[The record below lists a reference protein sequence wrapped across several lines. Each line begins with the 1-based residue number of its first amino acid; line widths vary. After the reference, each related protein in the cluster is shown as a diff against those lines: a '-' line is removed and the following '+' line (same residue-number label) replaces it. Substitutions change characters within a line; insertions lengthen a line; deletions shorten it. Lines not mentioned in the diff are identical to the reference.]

1 MGSEEKYD
9 DLAFVYVLIAF
20 VVILLI
26 PTSFSYFKK
35 WKRILTLKPSGI
47 CNCSGCVKKSK
58 RIIEK
63 EKEITFTSILK
74 FSLYVVLWVALL
86 RLLQTVATSERQVE
100 TFFDPYQILGLD
112 TGATKEEIKKAF
124 RTLSLR
130 YHPDK
135 STEPDAENK
144 YIAIQK
150 AYETLTDD
158 VVRERWEKYGNPDGP
173 QSFSIGLALPSFLV
187 NAQNKGFVL
196 ALYFLLIV

>member
-1 MGSEEKYD
+1 MEFVIVQAVLKNRSE
-9 DLAFVYVLIAF
+9 
-20 VVILLI
+20 
-26 PTSFSYFKK
+26 SYKK
-35 WKRILTLKPSGI
+35 
-47 CNCSGCVKKSK
+47 VKTTTTTTRFMANFCLQIRWSL
-58 RIIEK
+58 

-112 TGATKEEIKKAF
+112 SGATKEEIKKAF

-150 AYETLTDD
+150 AYETLT
-158 VVRERWEKYGNPDGP
+158 GT
-173 QSFSIGLALPSFLV
+173 I
-187 NAQNKGFVL
+187 
-196 ALYFLLIV
+196 IVCI